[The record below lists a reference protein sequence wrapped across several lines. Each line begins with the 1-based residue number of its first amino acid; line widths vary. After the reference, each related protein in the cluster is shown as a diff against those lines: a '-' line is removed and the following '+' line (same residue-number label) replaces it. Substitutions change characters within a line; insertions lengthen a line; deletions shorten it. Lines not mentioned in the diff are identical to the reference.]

1 MSDAFEVAWRL
12 TKGSPA
18 PSYHQEKNR
27 GIENLAMN
35 PVDEA
40 IAAYGKYFPSETGK
54 NSGNSREAAQENVY
68 AGRGNRGIQGAPR
81 NWNTLTNTKLNDR
94 GILDNTHVEGIKQ
107 DTAYGPEGG
116 PPPSSPYFGHPSNNR
131 IVEKVPAPD
140 VGEEDSFG
148 SRGYEEGMDGSAF
161 QPNTD
166 FSGNIPQPQK
176 KGGMLN
182 RFMRR

>member
-40 IAAYGKYFPSETGK
+40 IAENGKYFP
-54 NSGNSREAAQENVY
+54 SGNSREAAQENVY
-68 AGRGNRGIQGAPR
+68 VNRGNRGMKSNPR
-81 NWNTLTNTKLNDR
+81 NWNTLTNNKLNDR
-94 GILDNTHVEGIKQ
+94 GIPDNTHVEGIKQ
-107 DTAYGPEGG
+107 DTAYGPTGG

-131 IVEKVPAPD
+131 IVERAPRPD
-140 VGEEDSFG
+140 EGEEDSFG

-176 KGGMLN
+176 KGGMLS